1 MKSERGGVD
10 VATFKLSVPSL
21 KSELLLL
28 NHHVVQRRLI
38 TTTRSV
44 SGKEV
49 PLDLVC
55 SLGDGLGPIAA
66 GAAGSGSPLR
76 LDLGSALSRICHPH
90 QHPMQQAIHPFKVA
104 SGAPRE

>member
-10 VATFKLSVPSL
+10 MATFKLSVPSL

-44 SGKEV
+44 RGKEV

-55 SLGDGLGPIAA
+55 SLADGLGPIAA

-76 LDLGSALSRICHPH
+76 LDLG
-90 QHPMQQAIHPFKVA
+90 
-104 SGAPRE
+104 

>member
-10 VATFKLSVPSL
+10 VATSKLSVPSL
-21 KSELLLL
+21 KSELFLL

-38 TTTRSV
+38 TATRSV

-55 SLGDGLGPIAA
+55 SLADGLGPIAA
-66 GAAGSGSPLR
+66 ARLLGAAHL
-76 LDLGSALSRICHPH
+76 
-90 QHPMQQAIHPFKVA
+90 
-104 SGAPRE
+104 

>member
-10 VATFKLSVPSL
+10 LATFKLSVPSL

-28 NHHVVQRRLI
+28 NHQVVQRKLI

-44 SGKEV
+44 SRKEV

-55 SLGDGLGPIAA
+55 SLAESLGPHHCRGCWERITFEARHCHEFLL
-66 GAAGSGSPLR
+66 SSPT
-76 LDLGSALSRICHPH
+76 PH
-90 QHPMQQAIHPFKVA
+90 ATGNTPV
-104 SGAPRE
+104 

>member
-10 VATFKLSVPSL
+10 VATSKLSVPSL

-49 PLDLVC
+49 PLDLVLL
-55 SLGDGLGPIAA
+55 SSRR
-66 GAAGSGSPLR
+66 SGTHRCRGCWER
-76 LDLGSALSRICHPH
+76 LTFEA
-90 QHPMQQAIHPFKVA
+90 
-104 SGAPRE
+104 